1 MFISNSLN
9 YFQRV
14 YMTIHQLNAINFSRL
29 AKFSTI
35 FSVIIALYVS
45 LFPGK
50 IGAITIV
57 LSYPL
62 IVFIIFSLNRKVFVN
77 FDGNIYIAFFLAYNL
92 IVFVRGL
99 LDIKTDQDSKV
110 MLSYTI
116 PLFLFVHFSIYLA
129 AYKKSLIAVFST
141 FLSYGIFFCFFI
153 FFFDMGYTNG
163 FPKAISPI
171 YIMLLL
177 IPYLGKKYTVFILCL
192 TFVSFLSDL
201 TNRSNMINII
211 VALGILSTFLW
222 KNKFLVLNLMRV
234 ARMLFLI
241 LPVLFLGLGVLGV
254 FNIFLIGKVYS
265 DIKISS
271 ASSSQEVFVD
281 SRTPIYADVFNQLV
295 KDDAL
300 LFGLGGSGKTE
311 TSLIDVTSVD
321 FSEIYKE
328 GRRGTESGMLTY
340 IQWGGLI
347 GGFCY
352 YLLFVKASYYGLYKS
367 KNWFCIMLG
376 LWVAYK
382 GFYSFIEDSL
392 SFSISSIF
400 IFLPIGICMNKRIR
414 EMNDSDFKLM
424 FRYIINK
431 TVVLRFLNNTQKF
444 SKINKQQL

>member
-1 MFISNSLN
+1 
-9 YFQRV
+9 
-14 YMTIHQLNAINFSRL
+14 MTVHQLNAIKFSRL
-29 AKFSTI
+29 AKFATI
-35 FSVIIALYVS
+35 FSVMIALYVS

-50 IGAITIV
+50 IAAITIV

-62 IVFIIFSLNRKVFVN
+62 IIFLIFSLNRKVFVN
-77 FDGNIYIAFFLAYNL
+77 FDGNIYIAFFLGYNL
-92 IVFVRGL
+92 IVLFRGL
-99 LDIKTDQDSKV
+99 LDMKTDQDSKV

-129 AYKKSLIAVFST
+129 SYKKTLIAVFST

-153 FFFDMGYTNG
+153 FFLDIGYTNG

-171 YIMLLL
+171 YILLFL
-177 IPYLGKKYTVFILCL
+177 IPYLSKKYTVFILSL
-192 TFVSFLSDL
+192 TFISFLSDL

-211 VALGILSTFLW
+211 VALGILATFLW
-222 KNKFLVLNLMRV
+222 KNRLKVLSLMRL
-234 ARMLFLI
+234 ARMLLLI
-241 LPVLFLGLGVLGV
+241 LPVLFLTLGLLGI

-265 DIKISS
+265 DVKISS
-271 ASSSQEVFVD
+271 NVGTSQEVFID
-281 SRTPIYADVFNQLV
+281 SRTPIYVDVFKQLV
-295 KDDAL
+295 KDDAV

-367 KNWFCIMLG
+367 RNWFCIMLG
-376 LWVAYK
+376 LWIAYK
-382 GFYSFIEDSL
+382 GLYSFIEDSL

-414 EMNDSDFKLM
+414 EMSDSEFELM

-431 TVVLRFLNNTQKF
+431 TVVLRFLNNTQKRY
-444 SKINKQQL
+444 KINKQQL